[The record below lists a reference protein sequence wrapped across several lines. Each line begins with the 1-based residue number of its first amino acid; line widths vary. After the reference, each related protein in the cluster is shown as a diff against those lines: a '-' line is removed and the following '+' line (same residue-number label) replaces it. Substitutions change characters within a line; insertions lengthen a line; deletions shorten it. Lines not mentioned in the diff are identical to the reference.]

1 MSRVL
6 NSWAVST
13 WAQRLGLLLAIA
25 SYVVLWPGIHE
36 PIMTIKASMNMFG
49 LKADIF
55 NETRSIWE
63 TVTSLY
69 DQGYALVAV
78 LIVTFSVVIPV
89 LKGLMILFTWLWP
102 TELRWRIVA
111 AVSKWSMVDVF
122 VVGILVAFLT
132 AEATAKIEA
141 DLLTGFWWFL
151 SFCLLSIISGQLLA
165 LHKLQPAGTK

>member
-1 MSRVL
+1 MNRIS

-25 SYVVLWPGIHE
+25 SYIVLWPGVME
-36 PIMTIKASMNMFG
+36 PIMTIKATMSMFG
-49 LKADIF
+49 MKAELF

-63 TVTSLY
+63 TVTTLH
-69 DQGYALVAV
+69 DKGNTLVAV

-89 LKGLMILFTWLWP
+89 LKGLTILFTWLWP
-102 TELRWRIVA
+102 TELRWKMVA
-111 AVSKWSMVDVF
+111 AISKWSMVDVF

-132 AEATAKIEA
+132 AQATAQLQA
-141 DLLTGFWWFL
+141 TLLEGFWWFL

-165 LHKLQPAGTK
+165 VTRSRA

>member
-1 MSRVL
+1 MSRL
-6 NSWAVST
+6 INSWTLST

-25 SYVVLWPGIHE
+25 SYVVLWPGVTE
-36 PIMTIKASMNMFG
+36 PIMTIKATMSMFG
-49 LKADIF
+49 MSAELF

-63 TVTSLY
+63 TVMALH
-69 DQGYALVAV
+69 DQGYALVAF

-102 TELRWRIVA
+102 SDLRWRIVA

-132 AEATAKIEA
+132 AKATAELQA
-141 DLLTGFWWFL
+141 TLLTGFWWFL
-151 SFCLLSIISGQLLA
+151 SFCLLSIVSGQLLS
-165 LHKLQPAGTK
+165 LHRLSPR